1 MKAILAAGGTAGHI
15 NPALAIAREI
25 TAHGGEVLFI
35 GNEGKMEQELVPKE
49 GFNIKCIKV
58 SGLKRSLSPKNIVAL
73 WQAADGVLKTRKIIK
88 DFNPDVVIGCGGYVS
103 GPAVLAAAKLKIP
116 TVIHEQNAFAGMTTK
131 ILCRYA
137 DTVCI
142 SFDESRKYLSGAK
155 NIVLTGNP
163 VRENILELDCEKAR
177 ERLGITRKMVLVFGG
192 SLGSKKINDTM
203 QNFIFE
209 TDGSFDIVWGTG
221 NRAYDEI
228 MEKLKNKKI
237 PENVK
242 IMPYIYNMDEIMSAA
257 DVVVSRA
264 GAITLGEICAKG
276 KCAVLIP
283 SPYVANNPQEYNARA
298 MEKNGAAEII
308 CEAELTAKSLNKK
321 ISSILENADKM
332 KSMQENALKM
342 GMPDASKTIYGEI
355 EKLLKNKKI

>member
-25 TAHGGEVLFI
+25 VSAGGEVLFI
-35 GNEGKMEQELVPKE
+35 GNEGKMEEQLVPKE

-58 SGLKRSLSPKNIVAL
+58 SGLKRSLSPKNLVAL

-88 DFNPDVVIGCGGYVS
+88 EFNPDVVIGCGGYVS

-116 TVIHEQNAFAGMTTK
+116 TLIHEQNAFAGMTTK

-137 DTVCI
+137 NTVCI
-142 SFDESRKYLSGAK
+142 SFEESRKYLNAK

-163 VRENILELDCEKAR
+163 VRENILELSAEEAR
-177 ERLGITRKMVLVFGG
+177 TRLGLTRKMVLVFGG
-192 SLGSKKINDTM
+192 SLGAKKINDTM
-203 QNFIFE
+203 QQFIFE
-209 TDGSFDIVWGTG
+209 TDGSFDIIWGTG

-228 MEKLKNKKI
+228 MKNLENKKI

-257 DVVVSRA
+257 DVVVARA

-283 SPYVANNPQEYNARA
+283 SPYVANNHQEYNARA
-298 MEKNGAAEII
+298 MEKHGAAELI
-308 CEAELTAKSLNKK
+308 CEGDLNARTLGEKL
-321 ISSILENADKM
+321 SSILGNPEKM
-332 KSMQENALKM
+332 QKMQANALEM
-342 GMPDASKTIYGEI
+342 GMPQASKTIYKEI
-355 EKLLKNKKI
+355 EKLVKK

>member
-25 TAHGGEVLFI
+25 AAHGGEVLFI

-49 GFNIKCIKV
+49 GFDIKCIKV

-73 WQAADGVLKTRKIIK
+73 WQAAGGVLKTRKIIK
-88 DFNPDVVIGCGGYVS
+88 EFNPDIVIGCGGYVS
-103 GPAVLAAAKLKIP
+103 GPAVLSAAKLKIP
-116 TVIHEQNAFAGMTTK
+116 TLIHEQNAFAGMTTK

-142 SFDESRKYLSGAK
+142 SFEESRKYLANAK

-163 VRENILELDCEKAR
+163 VRENILELGCEEAR
-177 ERLGITRKMVLVFGG
+177 KRLGITNKLVLVFGG
-192 SLGSKKINDTM
+192 SLGAKKINDTM
-203 QNFIFE
+203 QQFIFE
-209 TDGSFDIVWGTG
+209 TDESYNIVWGTG

-228 MEKLKNKKI
+228 MANLKNKKI
-237 PENVK
+237 PQNIK

-257 DVVVSRA
+257 DIVVSRA

-283 SPYVANNPQEYNARA
+283 SPYVANNHQEYNARA
-298 MEKNGAAEII
+298 MEKNGAAELI
-308 CEAELTAKSLNKK
+308 CEADLTAKTLKDK
-321 ISSILENADKM
+321 IDSILKNPDKI
-332 KSMQENALKM
+332 KTMQQNALKM
-342 GMPDASKTIYGEI
+342 GMPDASKIIYKEI
-355 EKLLKNKKI
+355 EKLVKR